1 LLLTDSFLQVGEFLS
16 FFKALLESIV
26 KHSHAAA
33 PSEPLPPPLKIV
45 GLTKTPDVHA
55 AEARELLGGRGIHVI
70 AAEMH
75 IEFVNEGVNKAS
87 GLGPLCKMLGV
98 PLSSAIAFGDAMN
111 DVEML
116 TAVGLGVAMKNARA
130 EVKQAADETCA
141 WANDE
146 DGVARKCEQLITE
159 GRL

>member
-1 LLLTDSFLQVGEFLS
+1 
-16 FFKALLESIV
+16 
-26 KHSHAAA
+26 
-33 PSEPLPPPLKIV
+33 
-45 GLTKTPDVHA
+45 
-55 AEARELLGGRGIHVI
+55 
-70 AAEMH
+70 
-75 IEFVNEGVNKAS
+75 
-87 GLGPLCKMLGV
+87 MLGV